1 MSAKIFLVE
10 GMKCKNC
17 VAHVEKGIKA
27 IEGVEGVVAD
37 HVTGHVTITGD
48 HLSEE
53 LIKSAV
59 EKSGDR
65 FLGPAKSATPGSD
78 LWLS

>member
-17 VAHVEKGIKA
+17 SSHVEKEIKQIQGIKD
-27 IEGVEGVVAD
+27 VEADFTTGQVSVKVD
-37 HVTGHVTITGD
+37 HVN
-48 HLSEE
+48 EE
-53 LIKSAV
+53 MIKLAV
-59 EKSGDR
+59 EKAGYR
-65 FLGPAKSATPGSD
+65 FKGATKSSPGSD